1 MRIVAA
7 ALLAALLGAGCSEP
21 TERTPATCMKCGV
34 YTGGGVGVPGTGGG
48 AGTGGG
54 SGGAGAMGGVTL
66 KGRVILL
73 DDFAFESGPLLD
85 DAATLRA
92 QADGGGTAMGSW
104 NGMDEYALDDVLNDP
119 LTWVS
124 VTPTTTTNMG
134 LPTLAP
140 VNTTRPAA
148 DGSVT
153 QNLAVVSRTIIDT
166 VLDILTVPTVRDES
180 KATLILMVRKTD
192 GSPLAGVTV
201 TAPTAETVVYG
212 AAGTFT
218 DDATQTDNSGL
229 VVLVNVPASAW
240 PGTLVGVTFTGALDG
255 GADVRAITGSVTLE
269 GITE

>member
-1 MRIVAA
+1 MKRAA
-7 ALLAALLGAGCSEP
+7 VALLLALGFGCSEP

-34 YTGGGVGVPGTGGG
+34 YTGGVGVPGTGGG

-54 SGGAGAMGGVTL
+54 GSGGAGAMSGVTL

-73 DDFAFESGPLLD
+73 DDFAFESGALLD

-92 QADGGGTAMGSW
+92 QAEGGGTVTGSW
-104 NGMDEYALDDVLNDP
+104 NGMDEYSLDDVLNDP

-124 VTPTTTTNMG
+124 VTPTPSTSMG

-140 VNTTRPAA
+140 TNTTRPAA

-153 QNLAVVSRTIIDT
+153 QNLAVVSSTVIDT
-166 VLDILTVPTVRDES
+166 ILDVLTVPAFRDET
-180 KATLILMVRKTD
+180 KAILILMVRESD
-192 GSPLAGVTV
+192 GTPLPGVTV
-201 TAPTAETVVYG
+201 TAPTAETIVYG
-212 AAGTFT
+212 ASGTFT
-218 DDATQTDNSGL
+218 DDATQTDGSGL

-269 GITE
+269 GITP